1 MGVRSRD
8 YRALAA
14 ECLRLAATAT
24 DANSQAEYL
33 ALAQMWT
40 ELANE
45 TPVARGALD
54 RAQEAFND
62 GQFGR
67 GDEVANQPQQQQQ
80 DRPPKK

>member
-1 MGVRSRD
+1 MRVRSRD

-33 ALAQMWT
+33 ALAQMWS

-45 TPVARGALD
+45 TPLAEGALN
-54 RAQEAFND
+54 RAQEAFNER
-62 GQFGR
+62 QFGR
-67 GDEVANQPQQQQQ
+67 GNEVPAQQQQQ
-80 DRPPKK
+80 DPAKKRE

>member
-45 TPVARGALD
+45 TPVAPGALD

-62 GQFGR
+62 RQFGH
-67 GDEVANQPQQQQQ
+67 GNEVVSQQQQQ
-80 DRPPKK
+80 DPGKKPK